1 MTVQVETQKPIRT
14 TTLKL
19 LVDHGI
25 SVARFRANAKRTR
38 LANPEG
44 PELTE
49 EKFKRH
55 YKLWQKYGWVQ
66 IAKHTG

>member
-19 LVDHGI
+19 LVGHGI

-38 LANPEG
+38 LRDESNLLIVQKHIA
-44 PELTE
+44 
-49 EKFKRH
+49 
-55 YKLWQKYGWVQ
+55 LWGKYGWL
-66 IAKHTG
+66 